1 VTRMPLAI
9 VVDVDGTVAL
19 RGDRSPYDERRVHL
33 DRPNA
38 PVVAA
43 VRAMHS
49 AGHLVIYCSGRTDR
63 CRPATRGWLAG
74 QVGIPYEA
82 LYMRQAGD
90 TRPDDVVKLE
100 MYRRHVSGHYR
111 VTCVFDDRSRV
122 VRAWRKLGLTVFQ
135 VADGEF

>member
-1 VTRMPLAI
+1 VSSRPAAI
-9 VVDVDGTVAL
+9 MVDVDGTVAL
-19 RGDRSPYDERRVHL
+19 RGERSPYDERRVYL

-38 PVVAA
+38 PVITA
-43 VRAMHS
+43 VRALHA

-74 QVGIPYEA
+74 EVGVPYEA

-90 TRPDDVVKLE
+90 ARPDDVVKTE
-100 MYRRHVSGHYR
+100 IYRRHVAGLYQI
-111 VTCVFDDRSRV
+111 VCVFDDRSRV

-135 VADGEF
+135 VADGEG